1 MRVLMWTALAL
12 FSAGALA
19 CPADK
24 EVQAVAPD
32 KAAVAKAPERAT
44 AKPVADKKAQT
55 TKVADQSAA
64 ATRKSPL

>member
-1 MRVLMWTALAL
+1 MKLLFTALA
-12 FSAGALA
+12 FVSAGALA

-24 EVQAVAPD
+24 EVQATAPD

-44 AKPVADKKAQT
+44 AKPVTSKKAQT

-64 ATRKSPL
+64 STRKSSL